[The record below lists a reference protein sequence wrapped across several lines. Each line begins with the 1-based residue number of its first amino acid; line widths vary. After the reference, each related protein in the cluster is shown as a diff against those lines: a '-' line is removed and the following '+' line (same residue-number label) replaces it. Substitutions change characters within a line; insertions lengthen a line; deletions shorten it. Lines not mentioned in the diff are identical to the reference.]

1 MDPGKSLH
9 VMPPYRSGSAVI
21 GIISGSTLL
30 VDTDQLV
37 RIGAGT
43 ERSVLG
49 TGGEIGAGGRMLPAP
64 ANP

>member
-1 MDPGKSLH
+1 
-9 VMPPYRSGSAVI
+9 MPPYRFGSALV

-30 VDTDQLV
+30 VDTDLTV

-49 TGGEIGAGGRMLPAP
+49 TGGEIGARGRMLPAP